1 MLVRHTRSVQICVFF
16 FCCHTNFSFLLNIA
30 RPQITLVCVFVCYLA
45 AVLPNT
51 YLSRWQR
58 QLMLVVPFL
67 FFPSIIAILLL
78 QKCSLCHVTCV
89 CVCARARV
97 CVCMCECVWW
107 GTRSWNG
114 FYLVH
119 FSLCSA
125 WILHHFQKRQWILN
139 CVTGNKLGTIHQ
151 DALRRTIT

>member
-1 MLVRHTRSVQICVFF
+1 MLVRHTRSVQIFVFF

-89 CVCARARV
+89 CMRTRACLCV
-97 CVCMCECVWW
+97 CVSVCGEEPGHEMVSTW
-107 GTRSWNG
+107 
-114 FYLVH
+114 H
-119 FSLCSA
+119 IFSLCSA

-139 CVTGNKLGTIHQ
+139 CVTGNELGTIHQ